1 MNDVLTPVR
10 TGSWAYFDLSISGC
24 WHRTELFI
32 HQPIT
37 GLAINDTD
45 YPGGVITVPV
55 NGDGMLNRALKNILI
70 VRPTNATEKVK
81 WTPSDST
88 AIVDTQGGWWN
99 PVKPGT
105 YTMTATAPGVDPVTV
120 TVKIIQPVERM
131 TPNYDEIR
139 LRVGDE
145 LTQYLPYTYTICP
158 ENATDKEAGI
168 SYGISSED
176 GILQRN
182 DDGTIKAVN
191 SGSTT
196 VWVYHKDIPNGP
208 ISLSV
213 YVIDF
218 PSKES
223 LAVKNDPLIITG
235 SIGTNNTYFHSSAG
249 LGYMSP
255 LSNSF
260 FANLNFNIYGFSMP
274 FSIYFSNDNLNFSYP
289 QFSFNLSPS
298 YKNFTA
304 HIGQSSMPFSQYVL
318 NMSFNGVGLE
328 WRDKQFRASAFYG
341 VLRRAVND
349 NPDDPTA
356 RIPQYRRYG
365 WGISAGYSKGGNSI
379 DLYFLRAYDSESS
392 IDERWRTRVRPQEN
406 LVLGLKGQLSYK
418 NFLSLAA
425 NVATSAFTADRE
437 SQQVMTD
444 EARRFDKIFETR
456 YTSRLRFAGD
466 ATLGLT
472 LKGFNA
478 SIFYKYIQP
487 DYVSLGTYYTSN
499 NYHTL
504 GLSAGTT
511 LFRRLTL
518 SASFSGQE
526 DNLAKQQ
533 LYTTRGYV
541 YNAMASLRVSDRMN
555 VTAMYNG
562 YLQSQGDGT
571 AQVNDTTEIHRML
584 HSFSLVPTYNLPG
597 ELFDHTISLSANY
610 TENRDLNK
618 FSVGQTDVK
627 TLALG
632 ASYNLNVKP
641 WETNFTFSL
650 SHQNTKG
657 FNSEY
662 SSDMA
667 SISTGRSFLKEKNL
681 STSATVSLNYNEV
694 RHHSKSL
701 SMGVDLSASYTLKKY
716 HSFSLGAS
724 FSQYGDVNLEKTR
737 STLDN
742 RDVRLTFNYLYTFT
756 LLQVSAKKK
765 DKKEQKEKGSK
776 GR

>member
-1 MNDVLTPVR
+1 MAC
-10 TGSWAYFDLSISGC
+10 SWAIAPVCAQDISQ
-24 WHRTELFI
+24 I
-32 HQPIT
+32 
-37 GLAINDTD
+37 A
-45 YPGGVITVPV
+45 
-55 NGDGMLNRALKNILI
+55 K
-70 VRPTNATEKVK
+70 
-81 WTPSDST
+81 S
-88 AIVDTQGGWWN
+88 
-99 PVKPGT
+99 
-105 YTMTATAPGVDPVTV
+105 
-120 TVKIIQPVERM
+120 
-131 TPNYDEIR
+131 
-139 LRVGDE
+139 
-145 LTQYLPYTYTICP
+145 
-158 ENATDKEAGI
+158 
-168 SYGISSED
+168 
-176 GILQRN
+176 
-182 DDGTIKAVN
+182 
-191 SGSTT
+191 
-196 VWVYHKDIPNGP
+196 
-208 ISLSV
+208 
-213 YVIDF
+213 
-218 PSKES
+218 
-223 LAVKNDPLIITG
+223 DPLIITG

-511 LFRRLTL
+511 LFHRLTL

-541 YNAMASLRVSDRMN
+541 YNAMASLRISDRMN

-571 AQVNDTTEIHRML
+571 AQVNDTTEIHRVL

-662 SSDMA
+662 SSDVA

-681 STSATVSLNYNEV
+681 STSATLSLNYNEV

>member
-1 MNDVLTPVR
+1 MRQSTPGHR
-10 TGSWAYFDLSISGC
+10 HRLAARLSAAILMACSWAIAPVCAQDISQ
-24 WHRTELFI
+24 I
-32 HQPIT
+32 
-37 GLAINDTD
+37 A
-45 YPGGVITVPV
+45 
-55 NGDGMLNRALKNILI
+55 K
-70 VRPTNATEKVK
+70 
-81 WTPSDST
+81 S
-88 AIVDTQGGWWN
+88 
-99 PVKPGT
+99 
-105 YTMTATAPGVDPVTV
+105 
-120 TVKIIQPVERM
+120 
-131 TPNYDEIR
+131 
-139 LRVGDE
+139 
-145 LTQYLPYTYTICP
+145 
-158 ENATDKEAGI
+158 
-168 SYGISSED
+168 
-176 GILQRN
+176 
-182 DDGTIKAVN
+182 
-191 SGSTT
+191 
-196 VWVYHKDIPNGP
+196 
-208 ISLSV
+208 
-213 YVIDF
+213 
-218 PSKES
+218 
-223 LAVKNDPLIITG
+223 DPLIITG

-541 YNAMASLRVSDRMN
+541 YNAMASLRVSDRIN

-571 AQVNDTTEIHRML
+571 AQVNDTTEIHRVL

-597 ELFDHTISLSANY
+597 ELFDHTISLSA
-610 TENRDLNK
+610 TTR
-618 FSVGQTDVK
+618 K
-627 TLALG
+627 TA
-632 ASYNLNVKP
+632 
-641 WETNFTFSL
+641 T
-650 SHQNTKG
+650 
-657 FNSEY
+657 
-662 SSDMA
+662 
-667 SISTGRSFLKEKNL
+667 
-681 STSATVSLNYNEV
+681 STSSPWDRPT
-694 RHHSKSL
+694 
-701 SMGVDLSASYTLKKY
+701 
-716 HSFSLGAS
+716 
-724 FSQYGDVNLEKTR
+724 
-737 STLDN
+737 
-742 RDVRLTFNYLYTFT
+742 
-756 LLQVSAKKK
+756 
-765 DKKEQKEKGSK
+765 
-776 GR
+776 

>member
-1 MNDVLTPVR
+1 M
-10 TGSWAYFDLSISGC
+10 
-24 WHRTELFI
+24 
-32 HQPIT
+32 
-37 GLAINDTD
+37 
-45 YPGGVITVPV
+45 
-55 NGDGMLNRALKNILI
+55 
-70 VRPTNATEKVK
+70 
-81 WTPSDST
+81 
-88 AIVDTQGGWWN
+88 
-99 PVKPGT
+99 
-105 YTMTATAPGVDPVTV
+105 
-120 TVKIIQPVERM
+120 
-131 TPNYDEIR
+131 
-139 LRVGDE
+139 
-145 LTQYLPYTYTICP
+145 
-158 ENATDKEAGI
+158 
-168 SYGISSED
+168 
-176 GILQRN
+176 
-182 DDGTIKAVN
+182 
-191 SGSTT
+191 
-196 VWVYHKDIPNGP
+196 
-208 ISLSV
+208 
-213 YVIDF
+213 
-218 PSKES
+218 
-223 LAVKNDPLIITG
+223 
-235 SIGTNNTYFHSSAG
+235 
-249 LGYMSP
+249 
-255 LSNSF
+255 
-260 FANLNFNIYGFSMP
+260 
-274 FSIYFSNDNLNFSYP
+274 
-289 QFSFNLSPS
+289 
-298 YKNFTA
+298 
-304 HIGQSSMPFSQYVL
+304 
-318 NMSFNGVGLE
+318 
-328 WRDKQFRASAFYG
+328 
-341 VLRRAVND
+341 
-349 NPDDPTA
+349 
-356 RIPQYRRYG
+356 
-365 WGISAGYSKGGNSI
+365 
-379 DLYFLRAYDSESS
+379 
-392 IDERWRTRVRPQEN
+392 
-406 LVLGLKGQLSYK
+406 SYK

-541 YNAMASLRVSDRMN
+541 YNAMASLRISDRMN

-571 AQVNDTTEIHRML
+571 AQVNDTTEIHRVL

-662 SSDMA
+662 SSDVA

-765 DKKEQKEKGSK
+765 EKKEQKEKGSK

>member
-1 MNDVLTPVR
+1 MRQSTPGHR
-10 TGSWAYFDLSISGC
+10 HRLAARLSAAILMACSWAIAPVCAQDISQ
-24 WHRTELFI
+24 I
-32 HQPIT
+32 
-37 GLAINDTD
+37 A
-45 YPGGVITVPV
+45 
-55 NGDGMLNRALKNILI
+55 K
-70 VRPTNATEKVK
+70 
-81 WTPSDST
+81 S
-88 AIVDTQGGWWN
+88 
-99 PVKPGT
+99 
-105 YTMTATAPGVDPVTV
+105 
-120 TVKIIQPVERM
+120 
-131 TPNYDEIR
+131 
-139 LRVGDE
+139 
-145 LTQYLPYTYTICP
+145 
-158 ENATDKEAGI
+158 
-168 SYGISSED
+168 
-176 GILQRN
+176 
-182 DDGTIKAVN
+182 
-191 SGSTT
+191 
-196 VWVYHKDIPNGP
+196 
-208 ISLSV
+208 
-213 YVIDF
+213 
-218 PSKES
+218 
-223 LAVKNDPLIITG
+223 DPLIITG

-662 SSDMA
+662 SSDVA

-776 GR
+776 TTLSADPVPAGRQEGMPRDHHPPNTTARRGRRGETKPIHREHETAKIHRHTDAGPVEPRRCAGPKRQRQCHALARRAAAASDVLSVQPRAVLQHHRTESLHRGPADLLRRGAAAGHASLGA

>member
-1 MNDVLTPVR
+1 MAC
-10 TGSWAYFDLSISGC
+10 SWAIAPVCAQDISQ
-24 WHRTELFI
+24 I
-32 HQPIT
+32 
-37 GLAINDTD
+37 A
-45 YPGGVITVPV
+45 
-55 NGDGMLNRALKNILI
+55 K
-70 VRPTNATEKVK
+70 
-81 WTPSDST
+81 S
-88 AIVDTQGGWWN
+88 
-99 PVKPGT
+99 
-105 YTMTATAPGVDPVTV
+105 
-120 TVKIIQPVERM
+120 
-131 TPNYDEIR
+131 
-139 LRVGDE
+139 
-145 LTQYLPYTYTICP
+145 
-158 ENATDKEAGI
+158 
-168 SYGISSED
+168 
-176 GILQRN
+176 
-182 DDGTIKAVN
+182 
-191 SGSTT
+191 
-196 VWVYHKDIPNGP
+196 
-208 ISLSV
+208 
-213 YVIDF
+213 
-218 PSKES
+218 
-223 LAVKNDPLIITG
+223 DPLIITG

-571 AQVNDTTEIHRML
+571 AQVNDTTEIHRVL

-662 SSDMA
+662 SSDVA

-742 RDVRLTFNYLYTFT
+742 RDVRLGVDASAYDQVVAVPQLSDIMRRIPKTVRFAAEARADASREGTMELGKSYTIQPAYSIMAPLAFDEGARIVYNDTIDGWTDDLEDIDLMAGSAIELTANVENKIPAYLT
-756 LLQVSAKKK
+756 VSATAIDVHGKPIPENRIKVEVSNVINASEDGKTPVVTPLKIRLTEGEPGSVALVDGLTFRIEAASGEEGAKSIVGQTINAYNHTLKARDIKVRLVGKIIVNK
-765 DKKEQKEKGSK
+765 D
-776 GR
+776 

>member
-1 MNDVLTPVR
+1 MAC
-10 TGSWAYFDLSISGC
+10 SWAIAPVCAQDISQ
-24 WHRTELFI
+24 I
-32 HQPIT
+32 
-37 GLAINDTD
+37 A
-45 YPGGVITVPV
+45 
-55 NGDGMLNRALKNILI
+55 K
-70 VRPTNATEKVK
+70 
-81 WTPSDST
+81 S
-88 AIVDTQGGWWN
+88 
-99 PVKPGT
+99 
-105 YTMTATAPGVDPVTV
+105 
-120 TVKIIQPVERM
+120 
-131 TPNYDEIR
+131 
-139 LRVGDE
+139 
-145 LTQYLPYTYTICP
+145 
-158 ENATDKEAGI
+158 
-168 SYGISSED
+168 
-176 GILQRN
+176 
-182 DDGTIKAVN
+182 
-191 SGSTT
+191 
-196 VWVYHKDIPNGP
+196 
-208 ISLSV
+208 
-213 YVIDF
+213 
-218 PSKES
+218 
-223 LAVKNDPLIITG
+223 DPLIITG
-235 SIGTNNTYFHSSAG
+235 SVGTNNTYFHSSAG

-571 AQVNDTTEIHRML
+571 AQVNDTTEIHRVL

-662 SSDMA
+662 SSDVA

-776 GR
+776 GRWPHLPPQCLDRHTIPYRIVIPRLSRPPLAAGVTKTTLSADPVPAGRQEGMPRDHHPPNTTPRRGRRGETKPIHREHETAKIHRHTDAGPVEPRRCAGPKRQRQCHALARRAAAASDVLSVQPRAVLQHHRTESLHRGPADLLRRGAAAGHASLGA

>member
-1 MNDVLTPVR
+1 MAC
-10 TGSWAYFDLSISGC
+10 SWAIAPVCAQDISQ
-24 WHRTELFI
+24 I
-32 HQPIT
+32 
-37 GLAINDTD
+37 A
-45 YPGGVITVPV
+45 
-55 NGDGMLNRALKNILI
+55 K
-70 VRPTNATEKVK
+70 
-81 WTPSDST
+81 S
-88 AIVDTQGGWWN
+88 
-99 PVKPGT
+99 
-105 YTMTATAPGVDPVTV
+105 
-120 TVKIIQPVERM
+120 
-131 TPNYDEIR
+131 
-139 LRVGDE
+139 
-145 LTQYLPYTYTICP
+145 
-158 ENATDKEAGI
+158 
-168 SYGISSED
+168 
-176 GILQRN
+176 
-182 DDGTIKAVN
+182 
-191 SGSTT
+191 
-196 VWVYHKDIPNGP
+196 
-208 ISLSV
+208 
-213 YVIDF
+213 
-218 PSKES
+218 
-223 LAVKNDPLIITG
+223 DPLIITG

-541 YNAMASLRVSDRMN
+541 YNAMASLRISDRMN

-571 AQVNDTTEIHRML
+571 AQVNDTTEIHRVL

-662 SSDMA
+662 SSDVA

-694 RHHSKSL
+694 RHNSKSL

>member
-1 MNDVLTPVR
+1 MAC
-10 TGSWAYFDLSISGC
+10 SWAIAPVCAQDISQ
-24 WHRTELFI
+24 I
-32 HQPIT
+32 
-37 GLAINDTD
+37 A
-45 YPGGVITVPV
+45 
-55 NGDGMLNRALKNILI
+55 K
-70 VRPTNATEKVK
+70 
-81 WTPSDST
+81 S
-88 AIVDTQGGWWN
+88 
-99 PVKPGT
+99 
-105 YTMTATAPGVDPVTV
+105 
-120 TVKIIQPVERM
+120 
-131 TPNYDEIR
+131 
-139 LRVGDE
+139 
-145 LTQYLPYTYTICP
+145 
-158 ENATDKEAGI
+158 
-168 SYGISSED
+168 
-176 GILQRN
+176 
-182 DDGTIKAVN
+182 
-191 SGSTT
+191 
-196 VWVYHKDIPNGP
+196 
-208 ISLSV
+208 
-213 YVIDF
+213 
-218 PSKES
+218 
-223 LAVKNDPLIITG
+223 DPLIITG

-571 AQVNDTTEIHRML
+571 AQVNDTTEIHRVL

-650 SHQNTKG
+650 SHQYRCA
-657 FNSEY
+657 F
-662 SSDMA
+662 
-667 SISTGRSFLKEKNL
+667 
-681 STSATVSLNYNEV
+681 
-694 RHHSKSL
+694 RHHRRPP
-701 SMGVDLSASYTLKKY
+701 
-716 HSFSLGAS
+716 
-724 FSQYGDVNLEKTR
+724 SQYGASLATPP
-737 STLDN
+737 
-742 RDVRLTFNYLYTFT
+742 RLRM
-756 LLQVSAKKK
+756 
-765 DKKEQKEKGSK
+765 G
-776 GR
+776 

>member
-1 MNDVLTPVR
+1 MAC
-10 TGSWAYFDLSISGC
+10 SWAIAPVCAQDISQ
-24 WHRTELFI
+24 I
-32 HQPIT
+32 
-37 GLAINDTD
+37 A
-45 YPGGVITVPV
+45 
-55 NGDGMLNRALKNILI
+55 K
-70 VRPTNATEKVK
+70 
-81 WTPSDST
+81 S
-88 AIVDTQGGWWN
+88 
-99 PVKPGT
+99 
-105 YTMTATAPGVDPVTV
+105 
-120 TVKIIQPVERM
+120 
-131 TPNYDEIR
+131 
-139 LRVGDE
+139 
-145 LTQYLPYTYTICP
+145 
-158 ENATDKEAGI
+158 
-168 SYGISSED
+168 
-176 GILQRN
+176 
-182 DDGTIKAVN
+182 
-191 SGSTT
+191 
-196 VWVYHKDIPNGP
+196 
-208 ISLSV
+208 
-213 YVIDF
+213 
-218 PSKES
+218 
-223 LAVKNDPLIITG
+223 DPLIITG

-511 LFRRLTL
+511 LLRRLTL

-541 YNAMASLRVSDRMN
+541 YNAMASLRISDRMN

-571 AQVNDTTEIHRML
+571 AQVNDTTEIHRVL

-618 FSVGQTDVK
+618 FSVGQTDVEDARPGCV
-627 TLALG
+627 LQPQCEALG
-632 ASYNLNVKP
+632 DQFHLLTEPPK
-641 WETNFTFSL
+641 
-650 SHQNTKG
+650 HQGLQFGVLLRRG
-657 FNSEY
+657 F
-662 SSDMA
+662 
-667 SISTGRSFLKEKNL
+667 
-681 STSATVSLNYNEV
+681 
-694 RHHSKSL
+694 
-701 SMGVDLSASYTLKKY
+701 DL
-716 HSFSLGAS
+716 HG
-724 FSQYGDVNLEKTR
+724 
-737 STLDN
+737 
-742 RDVRLTFNYLYTFT
+742 T
-756 LLQVSAKKK
+756 LLPQGEEPQHVGHGVAQLQRGAPPLQ
-765 DKKEQKEKGSK
+765 EPLH
-776 GR
+776 GRGPVGELHPQEIPLVQPRSLLQPVWRRQSGEDEEHARQPRREADVQLPLHLHAPPSECEEEG

>member
-1 MNDVLTPVR
+1 MAC
-10 TGSWAYFDLSISGC
+10 SWAIAPVCAQDISQ
-24 WHRTELFI
+24 I
-32 HQPIT
+32 
-37 GLAINDTD
+37 A
-45 YPGGVITVPV
+45 
-55 NGDGMLNRALKNILI
+55 K
-70 VRPTNATEKVK
+70 
-81 WTPSDST
+81 S
-88 AIVDTQGGWWN
+88 
-99 PVKPGT
+99 
-105 YTMTATAPGVDPVTV
+105 
-120 TVKIIQPVERM
+120 
-131 TPNYDEIR
+131 
-139 LRVGDE
+139 
-145 LTQYLPYTYTICP
+145 
-158 ENATDKEAGI
+158 
-168 SYGISSED
+168 
-176 GILQRN
+176 
-182 DDGTIKAVN
+182 
-191 SGSTT
+191 
-196 VWVYHKDIPNGP
+196 
-208 ISLSV
+208 
-213 YVIDF
+213 
-218 PSKES
+218 
-223 LAVKNDPLIITG
+223 DPLIITG

-562 YLQSQGDGT
+562 YLQSQGDDT
-571 AQVNDTTEIHRML
+571 AQVNDTTEIHRVL

-662 SSDMA
+662 SSDVA

-776 GR
+776 GRWPHLPPQCLDRHTIPYRIVIPRLSRPPLAAGVTKTTLAADPVPAGRQEGMPRDHHPPNTTARRGRRGETKPIHREHETAKIHRHTDAGPVEPRRCAGPKRQRQCHALARRAAAASDVLSVQPRAVLQHHRTESLHRGPADLLRRGAAAGHASLGA

>member
-1 MNDVLTPVR
+1 
-10 TGSWAYFDLSISGC
+10 
-24 WHRTELFI
+24 
-32 HQPIT
+32 
-37 GLAINDTD
+37 
-45 YPGGVITVPV
+45 
-55 NGDGMLNRALKNILI
+55 
-70 VRPTNATEKVK
+70 
-81 WTPSDST
+81 
-88 AIVDTQGGWWN
+88 
-99 PVKPGT
+99 
-105 YTMTATAPGVDPVTV
+105 
-120 TVKIIQPVERM
+120 
-131 TPNYDEIR
+131 
-139 LRVGDE
+139 
-145 LTQYLPYTYTICP
+145 
-158 ENATDKEAGI
+158 
-168 SYGISSED
+168 
-176 GILQRN
+176 
-182 DDGTIKAVN
+182 
-191 SGSTT
+191 
-196 VWVYHKDIPNGP
+196 
-208 ISLSV
+208 
-213 YVIDF
+213 
-218 PSKES
+218 
-223 LAVKNDPLIITG
+223 
-235 SIGTNNTYFHSSAG
+235 
-249 LGYMSP
+249 MSP

-406 LVLGLKGQLSYK
+406 LVLG
-418 NFLSLAA
+418 
-425 NVATSAFTADRE
+425 
-437 SQQVMTD
+437 
-444 EARRFDKIFETR
+444 
-456 YTSRLRFAGD
+456 
-466 ATLGLT
+466 
-472 LKGFNA
+472 
-478 SIFYKYIQP
+478 
-487 DYVSLGTYYTSN
+487 TYYTSN

-541 YNAMASLRVSDRMN
+541 YNAMASLRISDRMN

-571 AQVNDTTEIHRML
+571 AQVNDTTEIHRVL

-662 SSDMA
+662 SSDVA

>member
-1 MNDVLTPVR
+1 MAC
-10 TGSWAYFDLSISGC
+10 SWAIAPVCAQDISQ
-24 WHRTELFI
+24 I
-32 HQPIT
+32 
-37 GLAINDTD
+37 A
-45 YPGGVITVPV
+45 
-55 NGDGMLNRALKNILI
+55 K
-70 VRPTNATEKVK
+70 
-81 WTPSDST
+81 S
-88 AIVDTQGGWWN
+88 
-99 PVKPGT
+99 
-105 YTMTATAPGVDPVTV
+105 
-120 TVKIIQPVERM
+120 
-131 TPNYDEIR
+131 
-139 LRVGDE
+139 
-145 LTQYLPYTYTICP
+145 
-158 ENATDKEAGI
+158 
-168 SYGISSED
+168 
-176 GILQRN
+176 
-182 DDGTIKAVN
+182 
-191 SGSTT
+191 
-196 VWVYHKDIPNGP
+196 
-208 ISLSV
+208 
-213 YVIDF
+213 
-218 PSKES
+218 
-223 LAVKNDPLIITG
+223 DPLIITG

-298 YKNFTA
+298 YKNF
-304 HIGQSSMPFSQYVL
+304 
-318 NMSFNGVGLE
+318 
-328 WRDKQFRASAFYG
+328 
-341 VLRRAVND
+341 
-349 NPDDPTA
+349 TA

-571 AQVNDTTEIHRML
+571 AQVNDTTEIHRVL

-662 SSDMA
+662 SSDVA

>member
-1 MNDVLTPVR
+1 MAC
-10 TGSWAYFDLSISGC
+10 SWAIAPVCAQDISQ
-24 WHRTELFI
+24 I
-32 HQPIT
+32 
-37 GLAINDTD
+37 A
-45 YPGGVITVPV
+45 
-55 NGDGMLNRALKNILI
+55 K
-70 VRPTNATEKVK
+70 
-81 WTPSDST
+81 S
-88 AIVDTQGGWWN
+88 
-99 PVKPGT
+99 
-105 YTMTATAPGVDPVTV
+105 
-120 TVKIIQPVERM
+120 
-131 TPNYDEIR
+131 
-139 LRVGDE
+139 
-145 LTQYLPYTYTICP
+145 
-158 ENATDKEAGI
+158 
-168 SYGISSED
+168 
-176 GILQRN
+176 
-182 DDGTIKAVN
+182 
-191 SGSTT
+191 
-196 VWVYHKDIPNGP
+196 
-208 ISLSV
+208 
-213 YVIDF
+213 
-218 PSKES
+218 
-223 LAVKNDPLIITG
+223 DPLIITG

-504 GLSAGTT
+504 GLSAVFAFAKNTGNQSYDIGDIHAHAQSFVQLALGHSRQIDDRLRVGAKMKLLFGVARADAEIKDLRADLSGPDKWTMTGQAMANVSMKGFTYKEEQKEYKVDGQGTYRRVNDVDVDGAGLGGFGMAFDFGATYKIDDDWTVSAALLDLGFIGWSNNMQAVNRQTSFEFNGFHDVAVKKEDAMGNPKDNSLESQGDRYADQIADFANLSSDGDKGSRSTGIGATMNFGCEYT
-511 LFRRLTL
+511 LPAYRQLKFGFLSSTRINGKYSWTDARL
-518 SASFSGQE
+518 SANVAPLSWLDGGMSFSVNSFTASMGW
-526 DNLAKQQ
+526 
-533 LYTTRGYV
+533 V
-541 YNAMASLRVSDRMN
+541 INAHPKGFNFFIGMDHILGKTSKEFIPLSSNASLNLGMN
-555 VTAMYNG
+555 VT
-562 YLQSQGDGT
+562 
-571 AQVNDTTEIHRML
+571 
-584 HSFSLVPTYNLPG
+584 F
-597 ELFDHTISLSANY
+597 
-610 TENRDLNK
+610 
-618 FSVGQTDVK
+618 
-627 TLALG
+627 
-632 ASYNLNVKP
+632 
-641 WETNFTFSL
+641 
-650 SHQNTKG
+650 
-657 FNSEY
+657 
-662 SSDMA
+662 
-667 SISTGRSFLKEKNL
+667 
-681 STSATVSLNYNEV
+681 
-694 RHHSKSL
+694 
-701 SMGVDLSASYTLKKY
+701 
-716 HSFSLGAS
+716 
-724 FSQYGDVNLEKTR
+724 
-737 STLDN
+737 
-742 RDVRLTFNYLYTFT
+742 
-756 LLQVSAKKK
+756 
-765 DKKEQKEKGSK
+765 
-776 GR
+776 